1 MTDKMINALV
11 SHIVISQVLTSFFGL
26 REKMCF
32 FSRNI
37 SPLLSIIAAISL
49 GHWVDNS
56 SEKYPSQFL

>member
-32 FSRNI
+32 FS
-37 SPLLSIIAAISL
+37 
-49 GHWVDNS
+49 
-56 SEKYPSQFL
+56 